1 MTNRFKKHAPSGVM
15 SAEDWINLQQSV
27 SGKRAADGEEQEIP
41 PFQRT
46 EEKVGRSDPCPCDSG
61 KKY

>member
-46 EEKVGRSDPCPCDSG
+46 EEKFGRSDP
-61 KKY
+61 